1 MLLIHHFYISFWSL
15 SNFNIFWIL
24 YSTSVLF
31 EHNSAVPSQIVF
43 RTSTEAPPSHKL
55 IRNTHTSRGR
65 LCCLPI
71 TSCSSTPTKQCQLT
85 NICSFEGRYCFVAFI
100 VPQQFCWKL
109 LNTRVWWKSVFS
121 PNIITS
127 VFQRVMRR
135 RNRPRQVIYAS
146 VSIKRFFCVLFIYM
160 TMKPPTVVWAIIIEN
175 NFDKMNSL

>member
-1 MLLIHHFYISFWSL
+1 MLLTHHFYISFWSL

-24 YSTSVLF
+24 DSTSVLF
-31 EHNSAVPSQIVF
+31 EHNSAVLSQIMF

-55 IRNTHTSRGR
+55 IRNTHTSWGR

-100 VPQQFCWKL
+100 VPQRFRWQL
-109 LNTRVWWKSVFS
+109 LNTRVWWKSAFS

-135 RNRPRQVIYAS
+135 RSRPRQVICECFHQTLFLR
-146 VSIKRFFCVLFIYM
+146 SIYLYDNETGNRGLNQ
-160 TMKPPTVVWAIIIEN
+160 N
-175 NFDKMNSL
+175 NWK